1 MIHSGYALSL
11 FPPGVFTAPSAH
23 GRPDA
28 GRPVHDPR
36 ARPRHREAE
45 PLGSAG
51 LRDGLD
57 ICRAVECR
65 TRPCSN
71 VRMSLSSACP
81 SVCENCSMSA
91 RQYGIRGVLKNNV
104 ISMSSRACVRPS
116 TPTEHSRRHSRCAY
130 DPVGS
135 GCITTR
141 KAPVGAGLCHDGA
154 SKEVEGGARGV
165 SLAVRNAHHAP

>member
-1 MIHSGYALSL
+1 MIFRFNP
-11 FPPGVFTAPSAH
+11 FPAPGCECEQSRSNPWTARRS
-23 GRPDA
+23 
-28 GRPVHDPR
+28 GRPVDGPCDL
-36 ARPRHREAE
+36 PRHRETE

-71 VRMSLSSACP
+71 VRMSSACP

-104 ISMSSRACVRPS
+104 ISMSSRACVCPS

-130 DPVGS
+130 DPVLGS

-154 SKEVEGGARGV
+154 SKEVQGGARGV

>member
-1 MIHSGYALSL
+1 MIIYILTL
-11 FPPGVFTAPSAH
+11 FPRRGVSVNRPRSNPWTARRS
-23 GRPDA
+23 
-28 GRPVHDPR
+28 GRPVDGPCDL
-36 ARPRHREAE
+36 PRHREAE

-65 TRPCSN
+65 TRPRSN
-71 VRMSLSSACP
+71 VRLSSACTSACEKS
-81 SVCENCSMSA
+81 SVSE

>member
-1 MIHSGYALSL
+1 MNRPRSN
-11 FPPGVFTAPSAH
+11 PWTARRS
-23 GRPDA
+23 
-28 GRPVHDPR
+28 GRPVDGPCDL
-36 ARPRHREAE
+36 PRHREAE

-65 TRPCSN
+65 TRPCFN
-71 VRMSLSSACP
+71 VRMSSACP

-116 TPTEHSRRHSRCAY
+116 TRTEHPRRHSRCVY
-130 DPVGS
+130 DPVAS
-135 GCITTR
+135 GCITSR
-141 KAPVGAGLCHDGA
+141 KAPVGAGDCPGDA
-154 SKEVEGGARGV
+154 SKEVEGRARGV
-165 SLAVRNAHHAP
+165 SLAVCNAHHAP